1 MSLDWD
7 LRSIENR
14 EAKKE
19 SNPYLDGHI
28 YATMYIG
35 MPTIS
40 EKNVLKFYARM
51 KLYNETVGEI
61 WNKTKDEDG
70 KLQSNFPTFDQTKE
84 WIGLKTNASPFTP
97 TQFLNQ
103 IKKILSNRYDEI
115 VRNVKRKIRE
125 TN

>member
-7 LRSIENR
+7 LRGIENR
-14 EAKKE
+14 EEKRE

-28 YATMYIG
+28 YVTMYIG
-35 MPTIS
+35 MPTIT

-61 WNKTKDEDG
+61 WNRTKDEDG
-70 KLQSNFPTFDQTKE
+70 KLQTNFPTFEQTKD
-84 WIGLKTNASPFTP
+84 WIGLKTNASAFTP

-103 IKKILSNRYDEI
+103 IKKIISNRYDQI
-115 VRNVKRKIRE
+115 VRDLKRDIRE
-125 TN
+125 SN

>member
-1 MSLDWD
+1 
-7 LRSIENR
+7 
-14 EAKKE
+14 
-19 SNPYLDGHI
+19 
-28 YATMYIG
+28 

-40 EKNVLKFYARM
+40 EKNVIKFYARM

-70 KLQSNFPTFDQTKE
+70 KLQQNFPTFEQTKE

-103 IKKILSNRYDEI
+103 IKRILSNRYDEI
-115 VRNVKRKIRE
+115 VRNVKREIRK